1 LPFEELINFLGSLAQ
16 SELTPNRPAWQNY
29 LASLGITAVSTCRSI
44 QVLVRADSTEGIAM
58 LTRELF
64 QLATRFINCIDNTE
78 VALLQGIH
86 QEMKQLK
93 TIGDAQGKHTLALV
107 DTRIRQ
113 CCELLQRLHA
123 DDSKMQ
129 KEPESGTLVGDLGV
143 PIYKWLCLD
152 AHNRPGAI
160 LAKHGEHIDQ
170 DRLTPFGA
178 VSAEQVDQY
187 LRFAAYAVGAICRHY
202 LASTVNFVSSEREQH
217 IEHLEGL
224 LLPLA
229 IEQNN
234 SPSESAL
241 HEFARK

>member
-1 LPFEELINFLGSLAQ
+1 M
-16 SELTPNRPAWQNY
+16 
-29 LASLGITAVSTCRSI
+29 
-44 QVLVRADSTEGIAM
+44 LVRADSTEGIAL

-78 VALLQGIH
+78 VALLQGI
-86 QEMKQLK
+86 QKELGQLSIIEK
-93 TIGDAQGKHTLALV
+93 AQGEHTLASV
-107 DTRIRQ
+107 DARKRE
-113 CCELLQRLHA
+113 CHELLQRLNA
-123 DDSKMQ
+123 DVSKIQ
-129 KEPESGTLVGDLGV
+129 NEPESGTLVGDLGV

-202 LASTVNFVSSEREQH
+202 LASTENFVGTGREQH
-217 IEHLEGL
+217 VEQLEGL
-224 LLPLA
+224 LLPFA
-229 IEQNN
+229 IDPNKL
-234 SPSESAL
+234 PSECAL
-241 HEFARK
+241 HKLDPK